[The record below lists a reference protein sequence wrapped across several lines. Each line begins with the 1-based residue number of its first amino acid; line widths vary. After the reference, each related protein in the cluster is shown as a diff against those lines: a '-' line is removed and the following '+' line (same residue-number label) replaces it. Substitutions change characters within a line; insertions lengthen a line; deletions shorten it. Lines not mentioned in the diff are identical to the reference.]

1 MLLRFIHI
9 QDDFL
14 TDCNL
19 ARLQCSQTLNLE
31 QS

>member
-1 MLLRFIHI
+1 MLLRFIYI

-19 ARLQCSQTLNLE
+19 TRLQCLQTLSQE